1 MNGALGSV
9 ASSFSNF
16 QGQCVF
22 GGYGGEPGML
32 DIPFLERVVKLEERV
47 LLHAIHGLFLPLQC
61 NTVCGT
67 SIFSMAEKSGGK
79 ALYGP

>member
-1 MNGALGSV
+1 
-9 ASSFSNF
+9 
-16 QGQCVF
+16 
-22 GGYGGEPGML
+22 ML
-32 DIPFLERVVKLEERV
+32 DIPFLERVVRLEERV

-79 ALYGP
+79 GLYGP

>member
-9 ASSFSNF
+9 ASNFSNF

-22 GGYGGEPGML
+22 VGYGGEPGML

-47 LLHAIHGLFLPLQC
+47 LLHAIHGLFLLWQC

-67 SIFSMAEKSGGK
+67 SVSPWLKRAEEK
-79 ALYGP
+79 AYGT